1 MSEKRRIV
9 VTSAL
14 PYANGD
20 IHLGHLVEYIQ
31 TDFWV
36 RFQKMRGNECVYV
49 CADDTHGTPIM
60 IRARAEGIT
69 PEELIARSHALHLKD
84 FTDFEVAFD
93 NYYTTNSPEN
103 KMFSEQ
109 FFAAMEKSGAITV
122 RKSPQLFCDH
132 CKMFLPDRFV
142 KGTCPKCGAE
152 NQYGD
157 SCDKCGSTYAA
168 EELGSPKCTT
178 CGSAPVVKESEH
190 LYFELEPFKEYLR
203 AWLPEHTTSDV
214 SNKLLEWFNEPLRGW
229 CISRDAPYF
238 GFEIPGRPGKFFYVW
253 VDAPI
258 GYRASLAN
266 WCAAHGEDIDDW
278 WPGGGEVLGASCL
291 VPSAEQ
297 KCQGLRESNAPST
310 KHQAPSTEL
319 YHFIGKDIIRFHCLF
334 WPGMLHVAGVKTP
347 DKVFVHGFLTVNG
360 EKMSKSKGTF
370 VNARTYLDHLPA
382 AALRYYYACKLSGTT
397 DDMDL
402 NLTDFVTRV
411 NSDMVGKITN
421 LASRGAQMLNKPAL
435 GGTLGAL
442 DEEGRKLVEFA
453 QSRAEAIA
461 AHYEARRF
469 SQVPVEVA
477 KIADAANEY
486 FDRREPW
493 KTIKTDVETT
503 RVTLTAIL
511 NVFRILAIY
520 LKPILPAYAEK
531 AATLFGEKDWTWADA
546 AKTLEGQSIGKYE
559 YLATRIDAKQ
569 VEAMVEAA
577 KVKPA
582 SSGEVAHES
591 RASKN
596 KVPGAKCLVPGAELK
611 CQDGSVS
618 NAPSTKHEAPS
629 TKPTIAFPDFE
640 KLDLRVGTVLSCETV
655 PKSSKLLKFELDAG
669 ALGKRTIFSG
679 IRGAYPDP
687 AALVG
692 KEVVFVANLA
702 PRKMSVGVSEGMI
715 LFAGEPGVA
724 GGVLSPF
731 APAGAG
737 TPCT

>member
-1 MSEKRRIV
+1 MSDKRRIV

-49 CADDTHGTPIM
+49 CADDTHGTPVM

-103 KMFSEQ
+103 KELSERI
-109 FFAAMEKSGAITV
+109 FAAAEKGGCITA
-122 RKSPQLFCDH
+122 KSSPQLYCTH
-132 CKMFLPDRFV
+132 CGMFLPDRYV
-142 KGTCPKCGAE
+142 KGTCPKCGSE

-157 SCDKCGSTYAA
+157 SCDKCGATYGA
-168 EELGSPKCTT
+168 EELGHPVCTT
-178 CGSAPVVKESEH
+178 CGATPEVRDSEH
-190 LYFELEPFKEYLR
+190 LYFELEPQHEYLEKWIP
-203 AWLPEHTTSDV
+203 AHTTSDI
-214 SNKLLEWFNEPLRGW
+214 SNKLLEWFKEPLRGW

-238 GFEIPGRPGKFFYVW
+238 GFEIPGHPGKFFYVW

-258 GYRASLAN
+258 GYIASLSN
-266 WCAAHGEDIDDW
+266 WCAAHGEKLEDW
-278 WPGGGEVLGASCL
+278 WDNPDA
-291 VPSAEQ
+291 
-297 KCQGLRESNAPST
+297 
-310 KHQAPSTEL
+310 EL

-334 WPGMLHVAGVKTP
+334 WPGMLHSAGFKTP
-347 DKVFVHGFLTVNG
+347 TKVFVHGFLTVNG

-382 AALRYYYACKLSGTT
+382 SALRYYYACKLGGTT

-402 NLTDFVTRV
+402 NLQDFVTRV

-421 LASRGAQMLNKPAL
+421 LASRGAQMLNKSL
-435 GGTLGAL
+435 GGRLGAL

-453 QSRAEAIA
+453 QSRADAIA

-493 KTIKTDVETT
+493 KTVKVPESAEMT
-503 RVTLTAIL
+503 RTTLTTVL

-520 LKPILPAYAEK
+520 LRPILPSYADK
-531 AATLFGEKDWTWADA
+531 AAALFGEQPYTWADL
-546 AKTLEGQSIGKYE
+546 AKTLENAPIGAYT

-569 VEAMVEAA
+569 VEAMVEKA

-582 SSGEVAHES
+582 ESGEVAHES

-596 KVPGAKCLVPGAELK
+596 KGASRAGATAAETAAPQAGGSQLAATAGSDATSCVPPLK
-611 CQDGSVS
+611 
-618 NAPSTKHEAPS
+618 PE
-629 TKPTIAFPDFE
+629 IAFPDFE
-640 KLDLRVGTVLSCETV
+640 KLDLRVGKVLSCEIV

-669 ALGKRTIFSG
+669 GLGKRTIFSG

-715 LFAGEPGVA
+715 LFAGEPGVS